1 MMKAKLLL
9 LISILLLLLTGCSR
23 QSQTQDHWSEI
34 KQSKRVVVGLDDS
47 FVPMGFTKKDG
58 QLTGYDVDLAKAV
71 FALYDIKVDF
81 QTIDWSMNVTELRN
95 GTIDLIW
102 NGFSIT
108 PEREKK
114 VAFSQPYLKNRQILV
129 VLKNSGIK
137 DFSQLK
143 NRALG
148 IQTGSTAQRWYE
160 SGQKVLHAK
169 QEILYDQLPNSFLDL
184 KAGRIQGILLDEI
197 YADYYLAHLPKN
209 DYQVIVD
216 KKTPADYFAV
226 GIRKN
231 DPTLRKKINQG
242 LKKLQANGELRRLNQ
257 KWFGTDSNY
266 LGE

>member
-34 KQSKRVVVGLDDS
+34 KQGKRVVVGLDDS

-108 PEREKK
+108 PEREK
-114 VAFSQPYLKNRQILV
+114 R
-129 VLKNSGIK
+129 
-137 DFSQLK
+137 
-143 NRALG
+143 
-148 IQTGSTAQRWYE
+148 
-160 SGQKVLHAK
+160 
-169 QEILYDQLPNSFLDL
+169 
-184 KAGRIQGILLDEI
+184 
-197 YADYYLAHLPKN
+197 
-209 DYQVIVD
+209 
-216 KKTPADYFAV
+216 
-226 GIRKN
+226 
-231 DPTLRKKINQG
+231 
-242 LKKLQANGELRRLNQ
+242 
-257 KWFGTDSNY
+257 
-266 LGE
+266 